1 MPGQEKII
9 KYEGSL
15 CGCLASAHPAKDPSQ
30 LRCCQFR
37 NQTAPPHEPDTEQK
51 DCRPIPER
59 MVPAAV
65 TRVNA
70 SNRAPPCRRHL
81 KHGYRDN
88 RRGHYYKHD
97 GVLICAHV
105 GTGALRAGNPVR
117 IGKDGGKIN
126 PSVNSSAY

>member
-1 MPGQEKII
+1 MWCCHFREIRPRRRTNRILNRRTAGQSRR
-9 KYEGSL
+9 GW
-15 CGCLASAHPAKDPSQ
+15 
-30 LRCCQFR
+30 
-37 NQTAPPHEPDTEQK
+37 
-51 DCRPIPER
+51 

-70 SNRAPPCRRHL
+70 SNRAPPRRRHL

-97 GVLICAHV
+97 RVLICAHV
-105 GTGALRAGNPVR
+105 GTGALRAGNPVK

-126 PSVNSSAY
+126 PSVNSSAS